1 MNSSNISC
9 KENNENNNE
18 IYILKNYD
26 TPLLEFYFS
35 KELLELNTV
44 HITKI
49 HHDYEY
55 LLPKYL
61 NNNINDLSLKK
72 WLKSRSIPSKRMNIK
87 AMVKKLNMNSNDVQE
102 LLNYSKGLSLN
113 DCFWIYKK
121 GDNIKF
127 DDINLYDNSFSKEIS
142 FLAFNDKNTRNLLI
156 DHHEY
161 SPEFTTNGLLPKCWQ
176 IKNGKRLLYK
186 GNNRQSLEVF
196 SEFYA
201 RQIAEILGFNHV
213 DYDLKEFKGTIAST
227 CSLFTS
233 KEIGYI
239 PIGYYIKGDSIGEVN
254 KLLKELS
261 KENVQIYKDFQNM
274 ILFDALI
281 YNTDRHCGNFG
292 FLVDNKTMKIKGLA
306 PIFDNGASL
315 FSNINIGD
323 FLEISSM
330 IGLNNYAS
338 DKIHSFYGISFDVL
352 VQNICSKDMIN
363 DLKKLNNFH
372 LKSYDN
378 YNLSDIRLDRIE
390 DFINKRALELIDIL
404 NEESFK

>member
-1 MNSSNISC
+1 MIYK
-9 KENNENNNE
+9 KE
-18 IYILKNYD
+18 YVLKNYD
-26 TPLLEFYFS
+26 TPLLEFCYS
-35 KELLELNTV
+35 KEILELNTV
-44 HITKI
+44 HII
-49 HHDYEY
+49 NVYHDFEY
-55 LLPKYL
+55 LLPVYL
-61 NNNINDLSLKK
+61 QNNLNDLSLKRC
-72 WLKSRSIPSKRMNIK
+72 LKSRSIPSKRMNMK
-87 AMVKKLNMNSNDVQE
+87 EMTKKLNINMNNVQE

-113 DCFWIYKK
+113 DCYWICKK
-121 GDNIKF
+121 DEDIKF
-127 DDINLYDNSFSKEIS
+127 DDVNLYDNSFSNEIS

-156 DHHEY
+156 DHHES

-176 IKNGKRLLYK
+176 IINNKRVLYK
-186 GNNRQSLEVF
+186 GNNRQNLEVF

-201 RQIAEILGFNHV
+201 SQIAEILGFNHV

-233 KEIGYI
+233 KEIGYV
-239 PIGYYIKGDSIGEVN
+239 PIGYYIKDKSIGEVN
-254 KLLKELS
+254 ELLKELS
-261 KENVQIYKDFQNM
+261 KENAQIYRDFQNM
-274 ILFDALI
+274 ILLDALI
-281 YNTDRHCGNFG
+281 YNTDRHFGNFG
-292 FLVDNKTMKIKGLA
+292 FLVDNKTMKIIGLA
-306 PIFDNGASL
+306 PVFDNGASL
-315 FSNINIGD
+315 FSNLNIGD

-330 IGLNNYAS
+330 TGLNNYAK
-338 DKIHSFYGISFDVL
+338 DKLNSFYGIAFDVL